1 VQELGSGKTRVE
13 TLTALGFRPR
23 VLGSHRRE
31 DGISTARLLL
41 ARCWF
46 DAEKCARGIEAL
58 RHYRCEWDP
67 RRQTFQAQPRHD
79 WASHGADA
87 FRYLAMGLR
96 ETRDERMP
104 ILKYDDRGIV

>member
-1 VQELGSGKTRVE
+1 VE

-23 VLGSHRRE
+23 VLDGHKRE
-31 DGISTARLLL
+31 DGIGAVRLLL

-46 DAEKCARGIEAL
+46 DAETCARGLETL

-67 RRQTFQAQPRHD
+67 RLQAFRSQPRHD

-96 ETRDERMP
+96 EEAGNAMP
-104 ILKYDDRGIV
+104 KLKYDDRWIM